1 MRELVIDSEKR
12 YLLTHGLANK
22 EGEELVKEEYGARSN
37 GSSCFSDM
45 RCQKEEGY
53 GILEIESGYKEKK
66 V

>member
-1 MRELVIDSEKR
+1 MRELAIDSEKR

-22 EGEELVKEEYGARSN
+22 EGEELAKEEYGARTD

-45 RCQKEEGY
+45 RCQKAEGY
-53 GILEIESGYKEKK
+53 GILETESRYKEKK